1 MIEQLQAT
9 DFNAEQLQRQDDALR
24 AVNLISR
31 ATGREIPIISNAED
45 ISLAPGAYI
54 LDPELCQRGKMSDVN
69 FSMEP
74 RMLSGAADSAH
85 AVIAGELQV
94 DYANKS
100 AKSKMIEV
108 AAKCYSKRTAEER
121 FERVKREVDISK
133 VMAENGQLALN
144 PVAVAIAPEGV
155 AEGAA
160 VLLTEFDRDL
170 FTLDN
175 HPWER
180 GLTAENIDVAVT
192 AASAVSRFNT
202 FGYHH
207 KDAKIKN
214 VAGRLTGEIG
224 MIDFET
230 TVSIDVNDPMQA
242 AEAAHGDLGLFL
254 KSLDDEG
261 FFDNVANEGVRD
273 RLTRLTE
280 GVQRICEEGYL
291 SQWENASPD
300 VQMAVFDAV
309 NEVAERVVA
318 EGSARTVKEH
328 NAAYFS
334 PNS

>member
-1 MIEQLQAT
+1 MAEQLLSI
-9 DFNAEQLQRQDDALR
+9 DFNTEQLQRQEDALR

-45 ISLAPGAYI
+45 IFSEPGAYI
-54 LDPELCQRGKMSDVN
+54 LDPELCQRGRMSDVN

-94 DYANKS
+94 DYTNKS
-100 AKSKMIEV
+100 AESKTIEV
-108 AAKCYSKRTAEER
+108 AAKCYSKRTAQER
-121 FERVKREVDISK
+121 YERVKREIDITK
-133 VMAENGQLALN
+133 VMAANGQLALK

-155 AEGAA
+155 ANGAT

-180 GLTAENIDVAVT
+180 GLSPENIDVAVT

-230 TVSIDVNDPMQA
+230 SVPIDVNDPMQA
-242 AEAAHGDLGLFL
+242 AEAAHGDLGLLL
-254 KSLDDEG
+254 KSLEDEG
-261 FFDNVANEGVRD
+261 FFDNVANEGVRE
-273 RLTRLTE
+273 RLTRLSK

-291 SQWENASPD
+291 SQWENAPAD

-318 EGSARTVKEH
+318 EGGARTVREY
-328 NAAYFS
+328 NAHYFGT
-334 PNS
+334 NA